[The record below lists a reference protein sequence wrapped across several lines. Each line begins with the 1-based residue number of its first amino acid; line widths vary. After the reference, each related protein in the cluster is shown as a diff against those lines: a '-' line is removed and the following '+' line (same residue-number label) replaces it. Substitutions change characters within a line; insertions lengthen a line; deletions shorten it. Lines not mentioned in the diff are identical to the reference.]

1 MNELSNAVTPTF
13 NKVIKRLSE
22 VEDGDA
28 LSIANGHVKNTPS
41 LEGTPTVYTLDPAD
55 GNSGIVQYSMK
66 RESGGGS
73 MVVIVREG
81 QVIWSGI
88 SIERVSNIANAA
100 LMSPGIGK

>member
-22 VEDGDA
+22 VEGDA
-28 LSIANGHVKNTPS
+28 LSTANDHVKNTPG
-41 LEGTPTVYTLDPAD
+41 LEGTPAVYTLDPAD

>member
-22 VEDGDA
+22 VEQLRDA
-28 LSIANGHVKNTPS
+28 LSIANAHTAKTAG
-41 LEGTPTVYTLDPAD
+41 LERTPTEHTLDPAD
-55 GNSGIVQYSMK
+55 GTSGIVEYPM
-66 RESGGGS
+66 RGGGS
-73 MVVIVREG
+73 MVVIVKEG